1 MEQAKVPA
9 GRIYSSKD
17 IAKDPHYAARGMIT
31 EIVTRDGLTLKVP
44 GVVPKLSETPGAI
57 RTTAPRLGE
66 DTEAVLRRLGYTA
79 EEIAALRA
87 ENVIG

>member
-1 MEQAKVPA
+1 
-9 GRIYSSKD
+9 
-17 IAKDPHYAARGMIT
+17 MIT

-87 ENVIG
+87 EKVVG